1 MLTAV
6 SLPKKTSVA
15 SNLIRITSHKHIIT
29 QAICFSFFLQPSHL
43 GLSRA
48 KCCMQLLQEL
58 NPDVSS
64 DYIDERV
71 ETVLQ
76 NNPGFFKT
84 FNAVV
89 GSSLRE
95 KTIITLSNILWDLN
109 IPLFLCR
116 SVGFVAIA
124 RLQIKEHCVIETHP
138 DNKQTDLRL
147 THPFPTLKLHF
158 EVFVRHYTIYCKT
171 SN

>member
-1 MLTAV
+1 MTA
-6 SLPKKTSVA
+6 TS
-15 SNLIRITSHKHIIT
+15 NIIEK
-29 QAICFSFFLQPSHL
+29 INGLLLFSFFQQPSNL

-48 KCCMQLLQEL
+48 KCCMELLQEL
-58 NPDVSS
+58 NSDVSS
-64 DYIDERV
+64 DYIDESV

-76 NNPGFFKT
+76 NNPEFFKS

-89 GSSLRE
+89 ASSLRE

-109 IPLFLCR
+109 IPFFLCR
-116 SVGFVAIA
+116 SVGFMAIA

-147 THPFPTLKLHF
+147 TNPFPTLKTHF
-158 EVFVRHYTIYCKT
+158 DVMTIKI
-171 SN
+171 